1 VAKLVVFRGDAVESE
16 IRLAGTVVRIGRHA
30 RNDIV
35 LDDSLNGVSRFH
47 AEIRPEGG
55 TYVIVDLNSRN
66 GVWIKGRRIKEKA
79 ALTLGVPVTIG
90 AFEVALEDDVS
101 STEFDV
107 PPVNHPVAAK
117 TAAPVTRKDET
128 GRSASRTMRAPKT
141 ATKRP
146 VALWAGAAAV
156 LLLILAIPFVVVRY
170 KSQQAPPTEAVVEP
184 LPSVPPEAP
193 VATPPP
199 LESDPTKT
207 QIAQNLADARA
218 KISAGNFTGAL
229 REHLQPVLELE
240 PDNQEALQL
249 KRQADEAIAAAA
261 QAQKAKA
268 VAKPE
273 QPAEPEMPGIAR
285 RANEVYAD
293 YTARAKRIQ
302 TAFAEGKSSLDKLE
316 YASALARFRAVE
328 RDQPKYQGVDLL
340 IPETLAKQQKAFDEA
355 MSGGQQNEQAGKLRE
370 ARMWYQRALEIDP
383 GSTGAREKNQS
394 LVSRMTADASKI
406 FDRATFAL
414 KAQDTAGA
422 IRQFQQILD
431 LMLPGDEIR
440 EKAAKQLEALKR

>member
-1 VAKLVVFRGDAVESE
+1 VPAV
-16 IRLAGTVVRIGRHA
+16 
-30 RNDIV
+30 NQ
-35 LDDSLNGVSRFH
+35 
-47 AEIRPEGG
+47 
-55 TYVIVDLNSRN
+55 
-66 GVWIKGRRIKEKA
+66 
-79 ALTLGVPVTIG
+79 
-90 AFEVALEDDVS
+90 
-101 STEFDV
+101 
-107 PPVNHPVAAK
+107 PVAAK
-117 TAAPVTRKDET
+117 TAASVKRKDET
-128 GRSASRTMRAPKT
+128 GRSASRTMRAPNT

-184 LPSVPPEAP
+184 PPSVPPEVP
-193 VATPPP
+193 LATPPP
-199 LESDPTKT
+199 PESDPTKT

-268 VAKPE
+268 VVKPE
-273 QPAEPEMPGIAR
+273 QPVEPETPGIAR

-340 IPETLAKQQKAFDEA
+340 IPETLAKQQKAVDEA
-355 MSGGQQNEQAGKLRE
+355 MNNGQQNEQAGKLKV
-370 ARMWYQRALEIDP
+370 ARQWYQRALEIDP
-383 GSTGAREKNQS
+383 GSTGAREKNQA
-394 LVSRMTADASKI
+394 LAGRMTADANKI

-422 IRQFQQILD
+422 IRQFEQILE